1 MPLCT
6 WRDAIRARLI
16 DDWRRSW
23 RFWSMRLSLIGAVL
37 ATAGAAFPDAM
48 LEAWNALP
56 PDLRA
61 LVPTHAARIIAAT
74 LFVATMAARLY
85 RQGAR
90 HDG

>member
-1 MPLCT
+1 MPHCT

-23 RFWSMRLSLIGAVL
+23 RFWSMRLSLIGAFF
-37 ATAGAAFPDAM
+37 AAASAAFPEAM

-61 LVPTHAARIIAAT
+61 LVPAHAAQIIAAM
-74 LFVATMAARLY
+74 LFLGTMAARLY

-90 HDG
+90 DRG